1 MGSATEIIV
10 DVVAVAVSFVAG
22 PEVGAAILGF
32 ESAEAAVAAG
42 YAIETITEIGAAS
55 TGAASSA
62 INSAAAGGSPEDIL
76 KAAAIGG
83 ASSAIA
89 AGIGAEVGGVT
100 EAPGQAG
107 PTPAELGYTPPPS
120 QTITPS
126 GIAGATGSTSAGTIG
141 GATAGGFTKGFTQ
154 AELSGQNLQTAL
166 KRGEIGG
173 LTGLATSGFSELL
186 QEGGVDKQGAKTAS
200 ALSAPY
206 LSKQVSGYFPS
217 STPASQVS
225 SQKASSSGGLPTTGT
240 RSLGGGGGGGGQRV
254 GSAALGQALNV
265 GGFSGATGG
274 SSGTSGG
281 YGASGE
287 KTSPET
293 GGTPQNVW
301 NIESLRYKP
310 EEA

>member
-1 MGSATEIIV
+1 MGSATEIIT

-32 ESAEAAVAAG
+32 DSAEAAVAAG

-166 KRGEIGG
+166 NRGEIGG

-206 LSKQVSGYFPS
+206 LSKQVSSYFPS

-225 SQKASSSGGLPTTGT
+225 SQKTSSPGGLPTTGT
-240 RSLGGGGGGGGQRV
+240 KSLGGSGGYTP

-265 GGFSGATGG
+265 GGFSGATGE